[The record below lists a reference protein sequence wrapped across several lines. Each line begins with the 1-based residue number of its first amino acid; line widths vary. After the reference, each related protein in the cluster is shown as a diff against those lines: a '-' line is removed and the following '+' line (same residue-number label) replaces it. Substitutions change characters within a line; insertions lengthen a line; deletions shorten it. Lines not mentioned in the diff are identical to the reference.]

1 MIHRRLGCCG
11 LFFFFIFFLG
21 FERFDEWDEEEDA
34 PDDKTSADDAFADPE
49 GGLPNWWEVTGDLT
63 CHDVGIDD
71 TVEKVMGGTA
81 KDGNIALAVFVWF
94 GPWLSAVEVEVAA
107 SVAHLL
113 VGHVIVDVEVADDG
127 ANESPLVAEDG
138 GKETVVAAGP
148 LGSDTVEGGHDAAGF
163 TFFDSHL
170 EWLEVDLTD
179 SLLVAP
185 GKLTFGV
192 TVGFL
197 VVKGEVFDVNVDA
210 ILLNGF
216 DDGGRA
222 LARHVWVFAVVLG
235 VTSAEWGTVH
245 VDTWAIP
252 SGVWEF
258 VTFFVADEG
267 FVADGSALSFCK
279 LKVPGLSN

>member
-1 MIHRRLGCCG
+1 MRLLGCWS
-11 LFFFFIFFLG
+11 LFFFWFFFGL
-21 FERFDEWDEEEDA
+21 EAFDERDEEEDA
-34 PDDKTSADDAFADPE
+34 PDDHASADDAFANPE

-148 LGSDTVEGGHDAAGF
+148 LGSDTVEGGHDAAGL

-197 VVKGEVFDVNVDA
+197 VVESEVLDVNVDA

-216 DDGGRA
+216 DDGRRA
-222 LARHVWVFAVVLG
+222 LAGLEWVFAVVLG

-245 VDTWAIP
+245 VDAWAIP
-252 SGVWEF
+252 SGIWKLIALF
-258 VTFFVADEG
+258 VTDEG
-267 FVADGSALSFCK
+267 FVADGLALSFSEF
-279 LKVPGLSN
+279 KVPGLSN

>member
-1 MIHRRLGCCG
+1 MIHRRLGCSG

-34 PDDKTSADDAFADPE
+34 PGDKTSADDAFADPE
-49 GGLPNWWEVTGDLT
+49 AALPDWWEVSGDLDG
-63 CHDVGIDD
+63 HDVGVDD
-71 TVEKVMGGTA
+71 AVEKVVGSA
-81 KDGNIALAVFVWF
+81 SKDGNVTLALLIWF
-94 GPWLSAVEVEVAA
+94 GPWLGAIEVKVAA
-107 SVAHLL
+107 SVAHLF
-113 VGHVIVDVEVADDG
+113 VGHVIVDVEVADDRS
-127 ANESPLVAEDG
+127 NESPLLTENG
-138 GKETVVAAGP
+138 GKETIVAAGP
-148 LGSDTVEGGHDAAGF
+148 LGSDTVEGGHDTVGS
-163 TFFDSHL
+163 TFFDGHF
-170 EWLEVDLTD
+170 EWLEVDFTD
-179 SLLVAP
+179 GLLVAP

-197 VVKGEVFDVNVDA
+197 IVKSEVLDVSVDA
-210 ILLNGF
+210 VFLNRL
-216 DDGGRA
+216 DDGSGA
-222 LARHVWVFAVVLG
+222 LAGLEWVFAVVFG